1 MKHLLVRTR
10 GIVPGGRRVGW
21 GRGFTLIELLI
32 VIGVIAILATV
43 VVVAINPARQF
54 AQARNSQRVS
64 NVTTILNAIGQN
76 IAENRGVFM
85 CNGISFDIG
94 GASSTAGII
103 ASGAV
108 GHDLAPCLVP
118 VYITALPVDPT
129 GTSTCTTPMYT
140 DEDSY
145 NTCYEVSRDA
155 AGRITV
161 RAPSAEL
168 GEEIEVTR

>member
-1 MKHLLVRTR
+1 MRAR
-10 GIVPGGRRVGW
+10 GVVPGSRVGW

-85 CNGISFDIG
+85 CGGVSFDIG

-103 ASGAV
+103 ASGSAD
-108 GHDLAPCLVP
+108 HDLAPCLVP
-118 VYITALPVDPT
+118 IYLTALPVDPV
-129 GTSTCTTPMYT
+129 GTSTCATPDY
-140 DEDSY
+140 EDTNSY

-155 AGRITV
+155 AGRVTV

-168 GEEIEVTR
+168 GEQIAVTR